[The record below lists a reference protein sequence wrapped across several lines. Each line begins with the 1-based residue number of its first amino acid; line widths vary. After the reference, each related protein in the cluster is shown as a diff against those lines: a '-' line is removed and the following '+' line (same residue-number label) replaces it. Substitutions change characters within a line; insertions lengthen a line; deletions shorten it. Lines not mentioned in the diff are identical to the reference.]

1 MADALSRLDIAPST
15 SEEVQNNEKMDE
27 IFKDSSELPEDAYPL
42 TFKII
47 ARYQEKDKLLKQ
59 KLQKHPQRYAL
70 TTFRGG
76 EKYYQLVTKD
86 EKIVI
91 PQPLTK
97 RIVTWYHDQ
106 LGHAGITRTE
116 ATIRQHLWWKDMRKD
131 IEKYVNTCHVCQ
143 INKKNK
149 KKFGLLPAKE
159 AEIDPWVTLCVDLIG
174 PYDFTYKGKVT
185 STLRALTM
193 IDPATGWFEIVQ
205 YDDKQAITIANLVE
219 MEWLSRYPRPVKV
232 IFDRGNE
239 FMGQEFRSMLSDY
252 GITKRPITT
261 RNPQANSIVERV
273 HQTIG
278 DIIRT
283 MELNGTRVTKESWKG
298 ILAATAFAVRST
310 VHTTTQATPGQLV
323 FGRDMMLPISYQAN
337 WKLIQERKQ
346 QRINENNKREN
357 RGRIPHEYQ
366 EGDLVLLK
374 DDTLGKKFKVPYRG
388 PFKILRVFSNGTLR
402 LQMDSVEDTVN
413 IRRCHPYKNRSRN

>member
-1 MADALSRLDIAPST
+1 
-15 SEEVQNNEKMDE
+15 
-27 IFKDSSELPEDAYPL
+27 
-42 TFKII
+42 
-47 ARYQEKDKLLKQ
+47 
-59 KLQKHPQRYAL
+59 
-70 TTFRGG
+70 
-76 EKYYQLVTKD
+76 
-86 EKIVI
+86 
-91 PQPLTK
+91 
-97 RIVTWYHDQ
+97 
-106 LGHAGITRTE
+106 
-116 ATIRQHLWWKDMRKD
+116 
-131 IEKYVNTCHVCQ
+131 
-143 INKKNK
+143 
-149 KKFGLLPAKE
+149 
-159 AEIDPWVTLCVDLIG
+159 
-174 PYDFTYKGKVT
+174 
-185 STLRALTM
+185 
-193 IDPATGWFEIVQ
+193 
-205 YDDKQAITIANLVE
+205 
-219 MEWLSRYPRPVKV
+219 
-232 IFDRGNE
+232 
-239 FMGQEFRSMLSDY
+239 MLSDY

-357 RGRIPHEYQ
+357 RGRIPYEYQ
-366 EGDLVLLK
+366 EGDFVLLK

-402 LQMDSVEDTVN
+402 LQMDNVEDTVN
-413 IRRCHPYKNRSRN
+413 IRRCHPYKHRSRS